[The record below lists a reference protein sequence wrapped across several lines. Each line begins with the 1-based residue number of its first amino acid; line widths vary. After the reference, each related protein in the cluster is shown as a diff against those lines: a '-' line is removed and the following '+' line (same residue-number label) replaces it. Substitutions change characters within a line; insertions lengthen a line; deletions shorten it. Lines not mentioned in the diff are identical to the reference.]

1 MIPPR
6 PLPDKALALSELS
19 LGCAQLGNMY
29 REVPD
34 ADAVPRIP
42 VGLVLERRLP
52 LRRGSVALGLVEQL
66 QPVPVRITSP

>member
-1 MIPPR
+1 
-6 PLPDKALALSELS
+6 
-19 LGCAQLGNMY
+19 MY